1 MMMVLVGQTSE
12 ELGKWMVLQG
22 EPAYRGKQIARWIY
36 RQGATVFDQ
45 MTDLP
50 AGLRDR
56 LAQEAQIHC
65 TGICIQQPSRD
76 GSIKCLLQLHD
87 NQRIECVLLPY
98 ADRVSVCLSTQV
110 GCAMGCQFC
119 ATAQGGFTR
128 NLTTAEIVD
137 QLLVLQTLS
146 ERKITHVVYM
156 GMGEPLLNLD
166 GVLKSIQV
174 FHSELGMSYRR
185 FTLSTV
191 GIVPK
196 INELAERNLPITLA
210 VSLHA
215 PDDETRRSFMP
226 VARKWNIASLLDA
239 CRNYFN
245 CTGRRVTFEYLL
257 LKEFNDT
264 PEQAAQLGV
273 LLKDFPCLVNL
284 IPFNFVATSRGFQ
297 RPEPERIRRFRSILE
312 QAGIQVTQRVERGQD
327 IAAACGQLRGEH
339 SRNKL

>member
-1 MMMVLVGQTSE
+1 MMVLVGQTSE

-50 AGLRDR
+50 ARLRDR
-56 LAQEAQIHC
+56 LVQEAQIHC
-65 TGICIQQPSRD
+65 TVISIQQPSRD
-76 GSIKCLLQLHD
+76 GSIKCLLRLHD

-98 ADRVSVCLSTQV
+98 EDRVSVCLSTQV

-137 QLLVLQTLS
+137 QLLTLQTLS

-166 GVLKSIQV
+166 GVLKSMQV
-174 FHSELGMSYRR
+174 FHGELGMSYRR
-185 FTLSTV
+185 ITLSTV

-196 INELAERNLPITLA
+196 IHELAERNLPITLA

-226 VARKWNIASLLDA
+226 VARKWTIASLLDA

-339 SRNKL
+339 NKNKL

>member
-1 MMMVLVGQTSE
+1 MVMVLVGQTSE
-12 ELGKWMVLQG
+12 ELGKWMVSLG
-22 EPAYRGKQIARWIY
+22 EPAYRGRQIARWVY
-36 RQGATVFDQ
+36 RQGATAFDQ

-50 AGLRDR
+50 MVLRER
-56 LAQEAQIHC
+56 LAQEVQIHC
-65 TGICIQQPSRD
+65 TNLSVQQPSKD
-76 GSIKCLLQLHD
+76 GAIKCLLQLQDH
-87 NQRIECVLLPY
+87 QRIECVLLPY
-98 ADRVSVCLSTQV
+98 EDRVSVCLSTQV
-110 GCAMGCQFC
+110 GCPMGCQFC

-137 QLLVLQTLS
+137 QLLTLQTLS

-166 GVLKSIQV
+166 GVLKSMQV
-174 FHSELGMSYRR
+174 FHCELGVSLRR
-185 FTLSTV
+185 ITLSTV

-196 INELAERNLPITLA
+196 INDLAERNLPITLA

-239 CRNYFN
+239 CRNYFHR
-245 CTGRRVTFEYLL
+245 TGRRVTFEYLL
-257 LKEFNDT
+257 LKEFNDA

-284 IPFNFVATSRGFQ
+284 IPFNFVATPRGFQ
-297 RPEPERIRRFRSILE
+297 RPEPERIQRFRSILE
-312 QAGIQVTQRVERGQD
+312 QAGIHVTQRVERGHD

-339 SRNKL
+339 SKNKR